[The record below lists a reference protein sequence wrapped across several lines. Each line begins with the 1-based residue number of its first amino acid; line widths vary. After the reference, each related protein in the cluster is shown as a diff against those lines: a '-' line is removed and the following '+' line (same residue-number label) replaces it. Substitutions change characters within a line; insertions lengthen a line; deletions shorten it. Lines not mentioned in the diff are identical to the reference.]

1 MGQLL
6 YHEEYER
13 GDCLKRTQII
23 PETYAR
29 DAEGLRLWK
38 PGTLGSYLSNL
49 SPQPLYRTESL
60 PQYSSTQVSL
70 KYYKVVTGDVKE
82 PTLGWC
88 KFLPLWGTLE
98 NFRTTEAW
106 Q

>member
-13 GDCLKRTQII
+13 GDCPKRTQII

-38 PGTLGSYLSNL
+38 PSTLGSYLSNL

-60 PQYSSTQVSL
+60 SQYSSAQVSL
-70 KYYKVVTGDVKE
+70 KYYKVVTGRCE
-82 PTLGWC
+82 ELTLGWS
-88 KFLPLWGTLE
+88 KSLPLWGTVDTPTFLLS
-98 NFRTTEAW
+98 
-106 Q
+106 